1 MAFSKLIL
9 SQIVGLASNSF
20 LMDAAVDKVKTTL
33 VEKTAEEIESKIPIE
48 LPINVKD
55 VLLGNATAPTMGDV
69 TGELLKPENVSYV
82 PEPIKQ
88 EINDTLTV
96 IEDNVKSVIEIKN
109 NLFGALNT
117 LLLPIATLE
126 DLSSNLEDV
135 VVTID
140 DLITIIQAIP
150 LPLAVPPGAGLPA
163 NVVIGFSDGLA
174 DAKTLNEQIKGPISS
189 VPPSISQLRKIIT
202 PIIGKLLLLDGLFMT
217 ITTIIIFIKLL
228 LLRKPGEELTDSEIN
243 DVVVATTNAVLSGLV
258 ETPGPISS
266 NSTEGVNAL
275 SEAELLNQLQPGSND
290 PLIYKGYLLTIEY
303 DPNNQ
308 YSFPLRRIKG
318 TFLNINEIGNNIN
331 RPEPGTTSESE
342 RLFLRLKDSTIYNLK
357 GFTPIDETV
366 EASSNSINITIPA
379 PGLYSFSSSVQV
391 LVSEIIY
398 EIDRFIAGKE
408 SLIIN
413 ENAYIIFDV
422 VGLPVGFNPLVEG
435 RTLSAGVVKGEDV
448 TGRDQD
454 AIDYVESLGDSR
466 DNPSTIFNNY
476 RIQTERRSW
485 VYDVNKVKV
494 GRIPGKYGVELDYA
508 GYGAIQYLGLFLGS
522 IPEPSYVV
530 LYPPT
535 ATVGTEGSDRNEM
548 NEGTTQGSI
557 TDPNKQYN

>member
-163 NVVIGFSDGLA
+163 NVVIGFADGLA
-174 DAKTLNEQIKGPISS
+174 SAKTINEQIKGPVSTIS
-189 VPPSISQLRKIIT
+189 PSIAEMRKVIT
-202 PIIGKLLLLDGLFMT
+202 PIIGKLLLFDGLFMT

-243 DVVVATTNAVLSGLV
+243 DVVVATTDALLSGLV
-258 ETPGPISS
+258 ETPGPIVS

-275 SEAELLNQLQPGSND
+275 AEAELLNQLQPGSND

-342 RLFLRLKDSTIYNLK
+342 RLFLRLKDSVIYNLK
-357 GFTPIDETV
+357 SNIPVGEGTTSSTPY
-366 EASSNSINITIPA
+366 PA
-379 PGLYSFSSSVQV
+379 PYSYSSSVQV
-391 LVSEIIY
+391 LISEIIY

>member
-20 LMDAAVDKVKTTL
+20 LMDLAVDKVKTTL

-48 LPINVKD
+48 LPISVKD
-55 VLLGNATAPTMGDV
+55 VLLGNATAPTMDDIK
-69 TGELLKPENVSYV
+69 GELLNPENVSYV

-126 DLSSNLEDV
+126 DLSSNLEEV
-135 VVTID
+135 VVTVD
-140 DLITIIQAIP
+140 DLITILQAIP

-163 NVVIGFSDGLA
+163 NVVIGFADGLA
-174 DAKTLNEQIKGPISS
+174 SAKTINEQIKGPVSTIS
-189 VPPSISQLRKIIT
+189 PSIAEMRKVIT
-202 PIIGKLLLLDGLFMT
+202 PIIGKLLLFDGLFMT

-243 DVVVATTNAVLSGLV
+243 DVVVATTDALLSGLV
-258 ETPGPISS
+258 ETPGPIVS

-275 SEAELLNQLQPGSND
+275 AEAELLNQLQPGSND

-342 RLFLRLKDSTIYNLK
+342 RLFLRLKDSVIYNLK
-357 GFTPIDETV
+357 SNIPVGEGTTSSTPY
-366 EASSNSINITIPA
+366 PA
-379 PGLYSFSSSVQV
+379 PYSYSSSVQV
-391 LVSEIIY
+391 LISEIIY

-408 SLIIN
+408 SLITN
-413 ENAYIIFDV
+413 ENVYIIFDV

-466 DNPSTIFNNY
+466 DNPSTIFDNY

-548 NEGTTQGSI
+548 SEGTTQGSI